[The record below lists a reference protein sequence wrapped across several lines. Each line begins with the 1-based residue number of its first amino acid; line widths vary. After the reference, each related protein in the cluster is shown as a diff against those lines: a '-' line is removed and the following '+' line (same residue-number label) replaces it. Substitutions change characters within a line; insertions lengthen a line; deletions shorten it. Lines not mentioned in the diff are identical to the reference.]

1 MYPDNVTQILD
12 RTIERHPLL
21 DISKK
26 SIIQAFDL
34 LNTCFV
40 NKNKLLI
47 CGNGGSSS
55 DSDHIVGEL
64 MKSFFYDRTLSDED
78 KLKLEETSP
87 KIGKYLSEN
96 LQPALRSISL
106 SAHNAL
112 NTAIANDIDSNLI
125 FAQQVIGYGDQ
136 GDVLLGISTSGHSEN
151 IINAIITA
159 KAMGLKTIG
168 LTGKKGGKLKQ
179 ICDVT
184 ICANAEQT
192 PDIQELHLPIY
203 HTICAMLEF
212 EFFKRTI

>member
-96 LQPALRSISL
+96 LQPALRSLSL

-203 HTICAMLEF
+203 HTLCAMLEF
-212 EFFKRTI
+212 EFFKRTV

>member
-40 NKNKLLI
+40 NKNKLLS

-87 KIGKYLSEN
+87 EIGKYLSEN

-112 NTAIANDIDSNLI
+112 NTAIANDIDPNLI
-125 FAQQVIGYGDQ
+125 FAQQVIGYGDR
-136 GDVLLGISTSGHSEN
+136 GDILLGISTSGNSEN

-203 HTICAMLEF
+203 HTLCAMLEF

>member
-1 MYPDNVTQILD
+1 MYPNNVEQILN

-26 SIIQAFDL
+26 IIIQAFDL
-34 LNTCFV
+34 LNACFV

-64 MKSFFYDRTLSDED
+64 MKSFFYDRALSDED
-78 KLKLEETSP
+78 KLKLVATSP
-87 KIGKYLSEN
+87 EIGKYLSEK

-106 SAHNAL
+106 SAHSAL
-112 NTAIANDIDSNLI
+112 NTAISNDIDPDLI

-136 GDVLLGISTSGHSEN
+136 GDTLLGISTSGNSKN
-151 IINAIITA
+151 VISAIITA

-168 LTGKKGGKLKQ
+168 LTGKKGGELRQ
-179 ICDVT
+179 ICDVA
-184 ICANAEQT
+184 ICVNADET

-203 HTICAMLEF
+203 HTLCAMLEY
-212 EFFKRTI
+212 EFFNRTT

>member
-1 MYPDNVTQILD
+1 MYPNNVTQILT
-12 RTIERHPLL
+12 RTIERYPLL

-34 LNTCFV
+34 LNACFV
-40 NKNKLLI
+40 NNNKLLI

-64 MKSFFYDRTLSDED
+64 MKSFFYDRALSDED
-78 KLKLEETSP
+78 KLKLVETSP
-87 KIGKYLSEN
+87 EIGRYLSEN

-112 NTAIANDIDSNLI
+112 NTAIANDIDPNLI
-125 FAQQVIGYGDQ
+125 FAQQVIGYGDR
-136 GDVLLGISTSGHSEN
+136 GDILLGISTSGNSEN
-151 IINAIITA
+151 VINAMITA
-159 KAMGLKTIG
+159 KSMGLKTIG
-168 LTGKKGGKLKQ
+168 LTGKNGGRLNE

-184 ICANAEQT
+184 ICANADET

-212 EFFKRTI
+212 EIFKKNS

>member
-1 MYPDNVTQILD
+1 MYPDNVIQILD

>member
-1 MYPDNVTQILD
+1 MYGDNIEQILD

-26 SIIQAFDL
+26 NITEAFDL
-34 LNTCFV
+34 LNTCFI

-64 MKSFFYDRTLSDED
+64 MKSFFYDRTLSNED
-78 KLKLEETSP
+78 KQRLTDASP
-87 KIGKYLSEN
+87 EIGKYLSEK

-106 SAHNAL
+106 SAHSSL
-112 NTAIANDIDSNLI
+112 NTAISNDIDPNLI

-136 GDVLLGISTSGHSEN
+136 DDILLGISTSGNSKN
-151 IINAIITA
+151 VISAIITA

-168 LTGKKGGKLKQ
+168 LTGKKGGELRQ
-179 ICDVT
+179 ICDIT
-184 ICANAEQT
+184 ICVNAEET

-203 HTICAMLEF
+203 HTLCAMLEF
-212 EFFKRTI
+212 EFFKRTV

>member
-1 MYPDNVTQILD
+1 MYPNNVEQILD

-21 DISKK
+21 DASKK
-26 SIIQAFDL
+26 DITEAFDL

-64 MKSFFYDRTLSDED
+64 MKSFFYDRALSNQD
-78 KLKLEETSP
+78 KQRLKGASP
-87 KIGKYLSEN
+87 EIGKYLSEK

-106 SAHNAL
+106 SAHSAL
-112 NTAIANDIDSNLI
+112 NTAISNDIDPDLI

-136 GDVLLGISTSGHSEN
+136 GDTLLGISTSGNSKN
-151 IINAIITA
+151 VISAIITA

-168 LTGKKGGKLKQ
+168 LTGKKGGELRQ
-179 ICDVT
+179 ICDIT
-184 ICANAEQT
+184 ICANADET

-203 HTICAMLEF
+203 HTLCAMLEF
-212 EFFKRTI
+212 EFFKRTV